1 MPGDEFYSKEWP
13 ELEGMPFSTVI
24 LKFPL
29 ATPIGMESDGSV
41 TLNPEDSYILKPDM
55 SSASFPQGFHWHI

>member
-1 MPGDEFYSKEWP
+1 MWCISGDEFYSKEWP

-29 ATPIGMESDGSV
+29 ATPIGVEADGSV
-41 TLNPEDSYILKPDM
+41 ILNPAESYILKPG
-55 SSASFPQGFHWHI
+55 ASPSPH